1 MMPSSKYVALCD
13 KPTFI
18 LTIFQSIIKL
28 SPYSG
33 QQDNT
38 DILWEDI
45 STLWAFRILLLSHF
59 HFTTTATISITLN
72 ILKIV

>member
-1 MMPSSKYVALCD
+1 MMPSSIYIALCY
-13 KPTFI
+13 KPTSI
-18 LTIFQSIIKL
+18 LTIFQSKIKL

-33 QQDNT
+33 QQDNM

-45 STLWAFRILLLSHF
+45 PTLWAFRILLLSHC
-59 HFTTTATISITLN
+59 HFTTTTISITRN

>member
-1 MMPSSKYVALCD
+1 MPSSKYIALCY
-13 KPTFI
+13 KLTSI
-18 LTIFQSIIKL
+18 RTIFQSKIKL

-33 QQDNT
+33 QQDNM
-38 DILWEDI
+38 DILWDDI

-59 HFTTTATISITLN
+59 HFTTTTISITLN